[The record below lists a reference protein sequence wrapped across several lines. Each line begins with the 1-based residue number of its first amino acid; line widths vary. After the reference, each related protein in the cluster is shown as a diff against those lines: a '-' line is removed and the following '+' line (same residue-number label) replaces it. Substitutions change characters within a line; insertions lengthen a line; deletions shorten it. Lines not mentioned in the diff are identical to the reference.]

1 MLCGGRGEFFDD
13 AWNYFYNLANNV
25 SASKCKVAPTQEFPS
40 LTIFYFPSTHSTF
53 VPSFSVD
60 LSLFFCLLFGNI
72 FKIQVFWLNNRKTK
86 YVIPCNF
93 KFLSIKGVQDF
104 YPKTCFFV
112 IKMLFFKCSGFFTLF
127 VVVFSFK

>member
-1 MLCGGRGEFFDD
+1 MQSRTYSGVPLFDHFLFSQYAFHVCSQFLGRP
-13 AWNYFYNLANNV
+13 V
-25 SASKCKVAPTQEFPS
+25 S
-40 LTIFYFPSTHSTF
+40 
-53 VPSFSVD
+53 
-60 LSLFFCLLFGNI
+60 FFCLLFGNI

-112 IKMLFFKCSGFFTLF
+112 IKMLFFKCSGFFTLWF
-127 VVVFSFK
+127 SLSNNISIFIDEVFTLRCQIFK